1 MTTEVFIVRNKGFS
15 KPLNVDVPDA
25 DRASR
30 DYGSGRVQFVQFFKN
45 CQLVGEVTLAPSQE
59 VVCVPLN
66 F

>member
-15 KPLNVDVPDA
+15 KPLDVDVPDA

-30 DYGSGRVQFVQFFKN
+30 DYGSGRVQFFKN
-45 CQLVGEVTLAPSQE
+45 SELVGEVTLAPSQE